1 MEEFIIE
8 RVEDLSFDK
17 DVCPLSEEAR
27 KIWMQY
33 TDNNIILDNGQ
44 MVCLNFTQ
52 EIKDKISDHC
62 KNILTEF
69 IESEKNFQK
78 CCQIRDRYISNI
90 DDINNTSSYV
100 KLIFNIIIDMDRAN
114 KYLWNISKILVDNI
128 EEYKQYVSWQEQ
140 TTKIGKEIREKW
152 NLVYNIRNEIEHP
165 TTLRTTS
172 FARVKG
178 GSVIPQIIYEG
189 KNYDLL
195 EIAKDA
201 LECVYIFLKAIM
213 GASFLYS
220 KYVVAFTDESRKIL
234 YGIDK

>member
-1 MEEFIIE
+1 MKEFIIE
-8 RVEDLSFDK
+8 RVEDLSFNK
-17 DVCPLSEEAR
+17 DECPFSEEAR

-33 TDNNIILDNGQ
+33 TNKNIILDNGQ

-52 EIKDKISDHC
+52 EIEDKISDYC

-69 IESEKNFQK
+69 IEAEKNFQR
-78 CCQIRDRYISNI
+78 CCTIRDKYILNI

-114 KYLWNISKILVDNI
+114 KYLWNISKILVDNV
-128 EEYKQYVSWQEQ
+128 EGYKQYVLWQEQ
-140 TTKIGKEIREKW
+140 TTKIEKEIREKW

-165 TTLRTTS
+165 TTLKTTS

-195 EIAKDA
+195 EIAKYS
-201 LECVYIFLKAIM
+201 LECVCVFLKAIM
-213 GASFLYS
+213 CASFLYS

-234 YGIDK
+234 YGISK

>member
-1 MEEFIIE
+1 LKEFIVE
-8 RVEDLSFDK
+8 RATDLSFDK
-17 DVCPLSEEAR
+17 YICPFSEEVMQ
-27 KIWMQY
+27 IWTQY
-33 TDNNIILDNGQ
+33 SSSNIILDNGQ
-44 MVCLNFTQ
+44 MVCLNLTQ
-52 EIKDKISDHC
+52 EIEEKISDNC

-69 IESEKNFQK
+69 IEAEKNFQK
-78 CCQIRDRYISNI
+78 CCEIKDRYISNI

-114 KYLWNISKILVDNI
+114 KCLWNISKILVDNV
-128 EEYKQYVSWQEQ
+128 EEYKQYVLWQEQ

-152 NLVYNIRNEIEHP
+152 NLVYNIRNVIEHP

-234 YGIDK
+234 YGTNK